1 MTRVWSF
8 FSRILDRIRLG
19 RLRRQLRRSA
29 RRMASQLDGAER
41 WLLSSQERLEKAVE
55 QNRRESDEIQ
65 ATISA
70 LRANVDDLAN
80 NQRIYESELEELREK
95 LQIAEK
101 ITIPGMVQ
109 GHELLL
115 QRFRALTQAEIQKQV
130 AIRPQSD

>member
-1 MTRVWSF
+1 
-8 FSRILDRIRLG
+8 
-19 RLRRQLRRSA
+19 
-29 RRMASQLDGAER
+29 MASQLDGAER